1 MSHHQH
7 AISESSSTTNARAES
22 RAIYAALIG
31 GAIGFVVGL
40 VAFAGGHATLFER
53 GISIGFVTAI
63 LGGVLALA
71 TYAYVDGKRIEKSD
85 SAWGFMLS
93 HIDTWAIA
101 LVHGLLAFLFY
112 ALLWYIVGQSFIGA
126 TLDQWAASVLTA
138 LMAGFACYV
147 VYLSAVQM
155 NAVRI
160 AGILA
165 AFLLSGTFISM
176 LTASDPHWWY
186 YHFSSLGANGGVSA
200 YAFNATLI
208 IAGLVVVALARLIA
222 GDLAKL
228 HGKQTQKN
236 QVRRATFQVLL
247 SGIGIAFALVGAFV
261 YDVFP
266 LIHNTAAG
274 GMAVLFLAIV
284 LLLPWLMPQFHK
296 AYFLASY
303 LLLAALLVSVWLFAV
318 VGYFNLTVFE
328 LVAAGIIFTWLVV
341 FVRNLAA
348 LLQDADDSRA

>member
-7 AISESSSTTNARAES
+7 TKPNPPSTTNAKSES

-31 GAIGFVVGL
+31 GVVGFVVGL
-40 VAFAGGHATLFER
+40 LAFSGGYATLFER

-63 LGGVLALA
+63 LGGILALV

-85 SAWGFMLS
+85 STWGFVLS
-93 HIDTWAIA
+93 HIDTWTIA

-112 ALLWYIVGQSFIGA
+112 APLWYIVGQSFIGA
-126 TLDQWAASVLTA
+126 TLDMWAASVLTA

-147 VYLSAVQM
+147 AYLSAVQM
-155 NAVRI
+155 SAVRI

-176 LTASDPHWWY
+176 LTAGDPHWWY

-222 GDLAKL
+222 SDLAKL
-228 HGKQTQKN
+228 HGEQTRAN
-236 QVRRATFQVLL
+236 QARRATFQVLL

-261 YDVFP
+261 YDTFP

-284 LLLPWLMPQFHK
+284 LLLPWLMPQFQK

-303 LLLAALLVSVWLFAV
+303 LLLGALCVSVWLFAV

-328 LVAAGIIFTWLVV
+328 LVAAAIIFVWLVV

-348 LLQDADDSRA
+348 LLQDADNA